1 MGGGHKIDW
10 CRWLYKSI
18 YSPLK
23 IFISQGMTRFL
34 ILLCCPILLFA
45 TEFSARVTKVLDGDS
60 VNVLRLLNEE
70 ELKLRLYGI
79 DAPEWKQAYGKES
92 KDALKGLL
100 GPNAEIS
107 VKVLDNDRYGRL
119 ICKLHLDNKDISVN
133 EWMISEGNAWHYVKY
148 APDDMNLKQAEDNA
162 RNNKLGLW
170 SAIDPTPPWEY
181 RKNQKAK
188 KNDSKFIDNLFRYF
202 KSISEKL

>member
-1 MGGGHKIDW
+1 MPYVSYI
-10 CRWLYKSI
+10 
-18 YSPLK
+18 
-23 IFISQGMTRFL
+23 L
-34 ILLCCPILLFA
+34 ILLLPFLLYSETFTA
-45 TEFSARVTKVLDGDS
+45 EVIRVIDGDS
-60 VNVLRLLNEE
+60 VNALRLPENKEV
-70 ELKLRLYGI
+70 KLRLYGI

-100 GPNAEIS
+100 GPNIEIS
-107 VKVLDNDRYGRL
+107 VKVLDKDRYGRL
-119 ICKLHLDNKDISVN
+119 ICEIHLNREDISLN
-133 EWMISEGNAWHYVKY
+133 EWMVSEGFAWHYVKY

-188 KNDSKFIDNLFRYF
+188 KNDSKFIDTLFRYL

>member
-1 MGGGHKIDW
+1 MI
-10 CRWLYKSI
+10 RI
-18 YSPLK
+18 
-23 IFISQGMTRFL
+23 
-34 ILLCCPILLFA
+34 ILLLICPILV
-45 TEFSARVTKVLDGDS
+45 FSQTFTAKVIRVVDGDS
-60 VNVLRLLNEE
+60 VNVISLLEKE

-100 GPNAEIS
+100 GTNTEIS
-107 VKVLDNDRYGRL
+107 VNILDKDRYKRL
-119 ICKLHLDNKDISVN
+119 ICEIHLNNLDISVN

-148 APDDMNLKQAEDNA
+148 APDDINLKQAEENA

-181 RKNQKAK
+181 RKNKKAK
-188 KNDSKFIDNLFRYF
+188 KNDSKFIDTLFRYLKF
-202 KSISEKL
+202 ISEKF

>member
-1 MGGGHKIDW
+1 MIH
-10 CRWLYKSI
+10 
-18 YSPLK
+18 
-23 IFISQGMTRFL
+23 
-34 ILLCCPILLFA
+34 ILLLLICPILV
-45 TEFSARVTKVLDGDS
+45 FSQTFTAKVIRVVDGDS
-60 VNVLRLLNEE
+60 VNVLRLPDKE

-92 KDALKGLL
+92 KDSLKGLL
-100 GPNAEIS
+100 GPNTEIL
-107 VKVLDNDRYGRL
+107 VKVLDKDRYNRL
-119 ICKLHLDNKDISVN
+119 ICELHLNNENISVN

-188 KNDSKFIDNLFRYF
+188 KNDSKFIDTLFRYLKF
-202 KSISEKL
+202 ISEKL